1 MKTTIV
7 TAVVILACI
16 LICILNGMA
25 WVTARQTLGIAQAT
39 VDYYHTELNR
49 TNYQTEL
56 ANTEITELAYSV
68 DELKNRLEVANDT
81 VVELTDKNHE
91 LRCINYELKKNGK
104 LRYFE
109 STDELDAFLEE
120 SDVDSVIYINITAGQ
135 DRNTYDCDDYA
146 ITLRDAA
153 LSKGFHMNIQAV
165 WNYRR
170 PDTGELIITGG
181 NEGHALN
188 STIIG
193 NEVYFIEP
201 QTDEYWLAAYL
212 D

>member
-1 MKTTIV
+1 MKTAIV
-7 TAVVILACI
+7 TAVVILV
-16 LICILNGMA
+16 CILNGIA
-25 WVTARQTLGIAQAT
+25 WLPARQDLRIVQAT
-39 VDYYHTELNR
+39 AAYYYTELTR
-49 TNYQTEL
+49 ASYQTEL
-56 ANTEITELAYSV
+56 ANTEITELVCRV

-81 VVELTDKNHE
+81 VVELTDINHE
-91 LRCINYELKKNGK
+91 LRCINYELKENGK

-109 STDELDAFLEE
+109 STDELEGFLEE
-120 SDVDSVIYINITAGQ
+120 SDVDHHMYVNITVGQ
-135 DRNTYDCDDYA
+135 DWSTYDCDDYA
-146 ITLRDAA
+146 IALRNAA

-170 PDTGELIITGG
+170 PDTGELITTGG

-201 QTDEYWLAAYL
+201 QTDDYWLAAYL